1 MRYLLATATLGA
13 ALLGTACSG
22 DDTNPPAP
30 EAGTGDA
37 TVTDG
42 GGDAHADASAD
53 ATLDAE
59 DAYIPPC
66 TPHDAAGFTDAEIQ
80 AGEQIVIARK
90 CEQCHGME
98 LQGNRSGV
106 PSATAEGG
114 LAYPPDLTP
123 DPVNG
128 LGCWTDS
135 QIQRAFLHGIDNEG
149 QPLCNPMPHFGELGT
164 SSIDDAGALE
174 VLAYLRTIPI
184 VVDPYVPNTPACPVP
199 SEDAGEDSG
208 TPDSGVDAGD
218 ASSNDAGDAS
228 SNDAGDASANDA
240 GIFDSGSDGAG

>member
-1 MRYLLATATLGA
+1 MRYFLATASIGA
-13 ALLGTACSG
+13 ALLVTACSG
-22 DDTNPPAP
+22 DDTNPPAAD
-30 EAGTGDA
+30 AGAPNDA

-42 GGDAHADASAD
+42 GSDARSDASAD

-59 DAYIPPC
+59 DAEVPPC
-66 TPHDAAGFTDAEIQ
+66 APYDAALFTDAEIH
-80 AGEQIVIARK
+80 AGEAIVIARK
-90 CEQCHGME
+90 CEQCHGMD
-98 LQGNRSGV
+98 LGGNRSGV
-106 PSATAEGG
+106 ASATAEGG

-135 QIQRAFLHGIDNEG
+135 QIERAFLHGIDNEG
-149 QPLCNPMPHFGELGT
+149 QPLCNPMPHFGELGA
-164 SSIDDAGALE
+164 SSIDDAGVFE

-208 TPDSGVDAGD
+208 AADSGPDSGDASVTDAGD
-218 ASSNDAGDAS
+218 AGDADIDAGDA
-228 SNDAGDASANDA
+228 
-240 GIFDSGSDGAG
+240 GIVDSGSDGAG